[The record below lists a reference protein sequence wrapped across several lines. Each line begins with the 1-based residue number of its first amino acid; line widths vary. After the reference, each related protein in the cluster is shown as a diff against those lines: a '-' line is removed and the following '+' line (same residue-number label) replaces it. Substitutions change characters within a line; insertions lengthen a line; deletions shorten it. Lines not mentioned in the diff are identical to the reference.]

1 MEFFRFIEINT
12 EESVI
17 QDKLTLNNFKSISNQ
32 IFILESFDDVQA
44 KIDGLWGEFTLTRQ
58 TIKGGLRFSLIEC
71 PNALTWTITTGFDP
85 NPDAIVLH
93 LTINRVSHKK
103 SFIDE
108 INSFLDDQAAC
119 LVEYKF

>member
-17 QDKLTLNNFKSISNQ
+17 QDEFTLKNFKLLSNQ
-32 IFILESFDDVQA
+32 IFILESFDDAKA

-58 TIKGGLRFSLIEC
+58 SIKGGLRYSLVEC
-71 PNALTWTITTGFDP
+71 PNALTWTITTGFVP
-85 NPDAIVLH
+85 NPDTIVLH
-93 LTINRVSHKK
+93 LTINRINHSK

-108 INSFLDDQAAC
+108 INSFLDDQIVC
-119 LVEYKF
+119 LKEFKF